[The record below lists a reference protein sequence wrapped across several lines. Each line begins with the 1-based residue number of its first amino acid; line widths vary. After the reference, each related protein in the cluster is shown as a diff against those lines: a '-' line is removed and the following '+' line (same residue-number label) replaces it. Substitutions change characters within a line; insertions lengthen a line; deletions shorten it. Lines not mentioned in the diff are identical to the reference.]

1 MIPRYA
7 RPEAAAIW
15 SPQTR
20 YRIMFEIEAHAADAM
35 AELGVIPK
43 AAAAA
48 IWERGGNAVFDP
60 DRIDEIER
68 ETRHDV
74 IAFLTHVTEIVG
86 PEARFLHQGMT
97 SSDVNDTTLA
107 VQLTRA
113 TDLLI
118 EDVDLVL
125 AALKRRAFEHRHTPT
140 VGRSHGIHAEPT
152 TFGLK
157 LAGYYAEFVRARER
171 LALARFEIATCAISG
186 PVGTFASVDPRVEA
200 HVAEK
205 LGLAVEP
212 VSTQVIPRDRHAAY
226 FAHLAVVAASMER
239 LAVEIRHLQR
249 TEVLEAE
256 EPFDAGQKGS
266 SSMPHK
272 RNPILTENLTGL
284 SRLVRSAVVPALE
297 NVALWHERDISHS
310 SVERGIAP
318 DTTVHLDFALRRLA
332 NLIERLV
339 VYPENM
345 ARNLDRLGGL
355 VHSQRVLLA
364 LTQKGLSRE
373 DAYAAVQRNAMK
385 VWRGE
390 GVFLDLLKADPE
402 VRGRLSDA
410 ELAGLFDPA
419 WHFAHVDTIFA
430 RVFGEEASLHIAHPV
445 QAA

>member
-1 MIPRYA
+1 MIPRYT
-7 RPEAAAIW
+7 RKEAADVW

-20 YRIMFEIEAHAADAM
+20 FSIMFEIEAHAADAM
-35 AELGVIPK
+35 AELGVIPRE
-43 AAAAA
+43 AARV
-48 IWERGGNAVFDP
+48 IWEKGKGVIWDAE
-60 DRIDEIER
+60 RIDEIER
-68 ETRHDV
+68 EVKHDV

-97 SSDVNDTTLA
+97 SSDVNDTALA
-107 VQLTRA
+107 VQLSRA

-118 EDVDLVL
+118 EDVDMVL
-125 AALKRRAFEHRHTPT
+125 SALKQRAYEHRLTPC

-157 LAGYYAEFVRARER
+157 LAGHYAEFQRAKER
-171 LALARFEIATCAISG
+171 LAMAKFEIATCAISG
-186 PVGTFASVDPRVEA
+186 AVGTFANVAPQVEA
-200 HVAEK
+200 HVAAQM
-205 LGLAVEP
+205 GLAVEP

-226 FAHLAVVAASMER
+226 FAALAVVASSIER

-256 EPFDAGQKGS
+256 EPFDPGQKGS
-266 SSMPHK
+266 SAMPHK

-284 SRLVRSAVVPALE
+284 ARLVRSAVVPAME

-318 DTTVHLDFALRRLA
+318 DATVHLDFALRRLA
-332 NLIERLV
+332 NVVQRLV
-339 VYPENM
+339 IYPENM

-373 DAYAAVQRNAMK
+373 ASYAAVQRNAMK

-390 GVFLDLLKADPE
+390 GAFLDFLKADPE
-402 VRGRLSDA
+402 VTLSEA
-410 ELAGLFDPA
+410 ELGELFDLGY
-419 WHFAHVDTIFA
+419 HFKNVDVIFA
-430 RVFGEEASLHIAHPV
+430 RVFGEEAHAK
-445 QAA
+445 AAAE